1 MVSQKHECRFRGS
14 LRMEDKMEDKEWDWC
29 FLYNGET
36 SRLNCERCQLN
47 KADTERPRA
56 KEVFA

>member
-14 LRMEDKMEDKEWDWC
+14 LKMEDKEWDWC

>member
-14 LRMEDKMEDKEWDWC
+14 LKMEDREWDWC

-36 SRLNCERCQLN
+36 SRLNCEQCQLN
-47 KADTERPRA
+47 RSETERSRT
-56 KEVFA
+56 KEIFA